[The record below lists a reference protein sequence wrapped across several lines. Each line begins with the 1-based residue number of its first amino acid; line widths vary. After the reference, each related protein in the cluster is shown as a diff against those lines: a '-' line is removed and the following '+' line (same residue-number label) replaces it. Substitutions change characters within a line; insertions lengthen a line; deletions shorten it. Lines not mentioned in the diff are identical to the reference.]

1 MTVAK
6 DFDEWDES
14 KAVVQDGTVDRMSNP
29 FNFPPK
35 KQSDDIGELRKEL
48 GAQLDRVEKRLSQL
62 IDLVPGNLL
71 TGKGG
76 ALATQQQVAE
86 VRDSI
91 EGAEGLRQFVYGHMK
106 SGNRAVTRGNDESS
120 VRLTRIEM
128 SLSRLDTWLT
138 AITDSVDETNVMVSD
153 ISKCIAG
160 NTIATKAQVDRV
172 ENKLNQIIGH
182 DESSARLELA
192 MIRDILTWNTDWLE
206 VECGGDVVKGV
217 RVIKAQ
223 LDEHEETRKKAIA
236 ALADEVKR
244 KPSGRERFMQFMYWL
259 TYDSLIARFFEVL
272 K

>member
-6 DFDEWDES
+6 DFDQWDES

-48 GAQLDRVEKRLSQL
+48 AAQLDRVEKRLSQL

-120 VRLTRIEM
+120 VRLARIEM

-138 AITDSVDETNVMVSD
+138 AITDSVDETNETVAA
-153 ISKCIAG
+153 ISV
-160 NTIATKAQVDRV
+160 ATKAQVDRV

-223 LDEHEETRKKAIA
+223 LDEHEETRKKAMA

-259 TYDSLIARFFEVL
+259 TYDSLIARFFEVF